1 MADYVFSEEMS
12 QKIKDTTVLEEAN
25 RLVEGSRSNDY
36 GSPSDNHERIAT
48 LWSVLFEQE
57 ITARQVALAMVLVKV
72 AREVHSPKRD
82 NLVDGAAYFHIADM
96 CD

>member
-1 MADYVFSEEMS
+1 MAEYAFSEEMS
-12 QKIKDTTVLEEAN
+12 QKIKETTVLEEAN

-36 GSPSDNHERIAT
+36 GSPSDNHERIAS
-48 LWSVLFEQE
+48 LWSVLFGQD

>member
-1 MADYVFSEEMS
+1 MADYVFSEEMTR
-12 QKIKDTTVLEEAN
+12 KLENPTVLEEAN
-25 RLVEGSRSNDY
+25 RLVEGNRSNDY
-36 GSPSDNHERIAT
+36 GSPASNHERIAT